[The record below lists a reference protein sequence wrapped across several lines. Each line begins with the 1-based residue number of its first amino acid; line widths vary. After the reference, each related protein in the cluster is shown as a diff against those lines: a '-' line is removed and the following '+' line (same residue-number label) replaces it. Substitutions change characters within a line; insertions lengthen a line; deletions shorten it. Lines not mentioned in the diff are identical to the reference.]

1 MKNISN
7 LSLKISQACRINNYS
22 NRWLRII
29 VKFLCKFL
37 NIKNSGGK
45 LINTSGRVGNGEK
58 DSRTKNHAR
67 VIAYSS
73 AIIK

>member
-1 MKNISN
+1 
-7 LSLKISQACRINNYS
+7 
-22 NRWLRII
+22 
-29 VKFLCKFL
+29 L